1 MAWRERIMV
10 LFLPQ
15 GMMLTLAAAVLLI
28 LHLGIFASDV
38 HNFYI
43 TYNYNLMT
51 FRYTTVLMFSQVMSI
66 CWAAMGSFYAEM
78 ADDKARR
85 YFSLVILMLNGI
97 MFFNRLWLEFL
108 AIQYREEYH

>member
-1 MAWRERIMV
+1 MPIQGDPMSWGMNKMAWRERIMV

-51 FRYTTVLMFSQVMSI
+51 FRYTTVLMVGL
-66 CWAAMGSFYAEM
+66 GSP
-78 ADDKARR
+78 
-85 YFSLVILMLNGI
+85 
-97 MFFNRLWLEFL
+97 W
-108 AIQYREEYH
+108 RE